1 MARIAGIKYE
11 TDTKGRRTRLNID
24 LRKTGKYNFIEELQ
38 DYLDVLESEG
48 EPSISGVEF
57 ERKQYAK
64 RGIRL

>member
-1 MARIAGIKYE
+1 LRETAKY
-11 TDTKGRRTRLNID
+11 K
-24 LRKTGKYNFIEELQ
+24 FIEDLQ

-64 RGIRL
+64 RGIRI